1 MQKKIIPVLL
11 MMLVGSVSL
20 SATTESK
27 IDKISHHVDKAAEV
41 YNTIKNAT
49 EDQVKTGTITETT
62 DVGEQKV
69 EKAVSKT
76 TDKAGNQIEKEVNK
90 TTDKTTGKIAQTEKE
105 VSKTTDEV
113 TGQVDKTE
121 KIKTT
126 ISDKDKKKKDLEAG
140 LGKIF
145 SGKNSSDKSG
155 ICNAISVG
163 MDVAQLGIQFG
174 NTKALKIVSK
184 SVGAAKQVYDITIA
198 GSKICSVTAE
208 DGKVVSVEKTK

>member
-1 MQKKIIPVLL
+1 

-27 IDKISHHVDKAAEV
+27 IDKISHDVDKAAEV